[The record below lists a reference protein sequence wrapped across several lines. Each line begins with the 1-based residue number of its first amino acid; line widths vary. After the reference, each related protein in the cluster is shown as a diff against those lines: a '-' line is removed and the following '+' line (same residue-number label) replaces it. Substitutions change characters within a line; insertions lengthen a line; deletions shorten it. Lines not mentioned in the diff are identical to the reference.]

1 MNVLY
6 LREKPTYDGS
16 QLRSHWTYDHLGC
29 QGDAIVYFIG
39 PAEVR
44 PEALVDLADR
54 RQGDFIRAEEML
66 HFLVE
71 HFRADL
77 HSMVLRQRLL
87 VCIAA
92 EVLRERT
99 KKEVD
104 RRGDDLFIDDRKLS
118 VSIATVSPVSGL
130 IHLALNVSPEGAPVP
145 AIGMRE
151 LGIDAVPLGEEIARR
166 YADEMGQVTLACTK
180 VRWVT

>member
-6 LREKPTYDGS
+6 LRETQTYDGS
-16 QLRSHWTYDHLGC
+16 QLRSHWAYDLLAS
-29 QGDAIVYFIG
+29 QGDAIVYFVG

-44 PEALVDLADR
+44 TEGLVDLADR

-66 HFLVE
+66 HFIVE
-71 HFRADL
+71 HFGADL
-77 HSMVLRQRLL
+77 PSTVLRQRLL

-92 EVLRERT
+92 DVLRERT
-99 KKEVD
+99 GKRVD
-104 RRGDDLFIDDRKLS
+104 RRGDDLFLDDRKLS

-130 IHLALNVSPEGAPVP
+130 IHVALNVSPEGAPVP
-145 AIGMRE
+145 AIGLRE
-151 LGIDAVPLGEEIARR
+151 LGLDAVPQGEEIARR
-166 YADEMGQVTLACTK
+166 YAREIGQVTLACTK

>member
-6 LREKPTYDGS
+6 LRDQLTYDGS
-16 QLRSHWTYDHLGC
+16 QLASHWAYDRLGV
-29 QGDAIVYFIG
+29 QGDAIVYFVG
-39 PAEVR
+39 PCEVQ
-44 PEALVDLADR
+44 PQALVDLADR

-66 HFLVE
+66 HFIVE
-71 HFRADL
+71 HFGADL
-77 HSMVLRQRLL
+77 HRTVLRQRLL

-92 EVLRERT
+92 DVLREQAGGN
-99 KKEVD
+99 VL
-104 RRGDDLFIDDRKLS
+104 RRGDDLFIGDRKLS

-130 IHLALNVSPEGAPVP
+130 IHLGLNVSPAGAPV
-145 AIGMRE
+145 AAVGLNE
-151 LGIDAVPLGEEIARR
+151 LGVEAAPLGEEIARR